1 MAKKGIDVS
10 YHQGIIDW
18 GKVKNAGIEFAI
30 IRIGYGMYDNQKD
43 AQFENNYKNAR
54 AAGIPVGVYHYSYA
68 TSIEDA
74 EREANLVVKWLNNR
88 DLDLPVY
95 FDIEDKSQ
103 QNLGKETL
111 NSMCETFC
119 NIIEAAGYWAGI
131 YSNKYW
137 ATSIIDGPTLGKR
150 YTYWV
155 AQYNSKCTY
164 TGPYAMWQYS
174 SSGSVNGISG
184 RVDMNY
190 LYAELGGKKT
200 GSMQNGSSTPK
211 KSNEEL
217 ANEVIAG
224 KWGNGNARKTALTKA
239 GYDYDAVQAI
249 VNQKLGATGTSYYPK
264 YTVSSTSIVD
274 ALKAIGVDSS
284 YNNRAKIAKANG
296 ISNYSST
303 ASQNTQL
310 LNLLKQGKL
319 KK

>member
-30 IRIGYGMYDNQKD
+30 IRIGYGMYDYQKD
-43 AQFENNYKNAR
+43 KQFENNYSKTKAN
-54 AAGIPVGVYHYSYA
+54 GIPVGVYHYSYA
-68 TSIEDA
+68 KTVEEA
-74 EREANLVVKWLNNR
+74 EKEAALVLKWLNNR

-103 QNLGKETL
+103 QNLGKDTL
-111 NSMCETFC
+111 NNMCRAFC
-119 NIIEAAGYWAGI
+119 NAIEAGGYWAGI

-137 ATSIIDGPTLGKR
+137 ATSLIDGPTLGKR

-224 KWGNGNARKTALTKA
+224 KWGNGNARKTALTNA

-264 YTVSSTSIVD
+264 YTGSSTSIVD
-274 ALKAIGVDSS
+274 ALKAVGVDSS

-296 ISNYSST
+296 ISNYSGT